1 MVRPTKG
8 TSVRELVERIRIDA
22 PPERVWAAV
31 TDWTRQGEWMLA
43 TDVREVG
50 GPARRLHGRM
60 TAVTGLP
67 LPGGRHLGVVDTMV
81 VTEWDPPRRVVVQH
95 TGRIVRGPGIVE
107 IEPQGEGVL
116 FTWTERLHPPFGVLG
131 EIGVVLIRPF
141 FLAGVRYSLRRFA
154 RFARDYP
161 A

>member
-1 MVRPTKG
+1 MRD
-8 TSVRELVERIRIDA
+8 LVERMEIDA

-31 TDWTRQGEWMLA
+31 TDWTRQGEWMFA

-60 TAVTGLP
+60 VARTGLP
-67 LPGGRHLGVVDTMV
+67 LPGGRRLGVVDTMV
-81 VTEWDPPRRVVVQH
+81 ITEWDPPRRVVVQH

-107 IEPQGEGVL
+107 IEPRGDGVL
-116 FTWTERLHPPFGVLG
+116 FTWTERLHPPFGLFG
-131 EIGVVLIRPF
+131 EIGAVLIRPF
-141 FLAGVRYSLRRFA
+141 FVAGVRFSLRRFA
-154 RFARDYP
+154 RFARAHP

>member
-1 MVRPTKG
+1 M
-8 TSVRELVERIRIDA
+8 REVVESIGIDA

-31 TDWTRQGEWMLA
+31 TDWPRHGEWMLA
-43 TDVREVG
+43 TDVREVD

-60 TAVTGLP
+60 IARTGLP
-67 LPGGRHLGVVDTMV
+67 LPGGRHVGVPDTMV
-81 VTEWDPPRRVVVQH
+81 ITEWEPPSRVVVQH

-107 IEPQGEGVL
+107 IESRGDGAVL
-116 FTWTERLHPPFGVLG
+116 TWTERLHPPYGLLG
-131 EIGVVLIRPF
+131 EAIAWVVRPF
-141 FLAGVRYSLRRFA
+141 FAAGVRFSLRRFA